1 MKYWQCRNRKINID
15 KMLIMAILNI
25 TPDSFYDGGK
35 HYNNFD
41 KIKKRTEEI
50 INEKAD
56 IIDIGGESTRP
67 GSKKISANEEID
79 RIIPVVEWLKKN
91 YDIPVSIDTYK
102 SEVAEV
108 CLKAGCEIINDISGL
123 RFDVKMAQIISKYNA
138 GVVIMHIQGTP
149 ETMQLNPHYNN
160 VINEIYDYFKK
171 QIIYAKSNNI
181 KEEQIVIDP
190 GIGFGKN
197 LQHNLTI
204 LNYLDKFTEFNLPI
218 LIGASN
224 KSLIAHLFD
233 LPINERLSATI
244 AINIVSLFKGANIIR
259 VHNVKENYYAIR
271 MAEEILKTKR

>member
-1 MKYWQCRNRKINID
+1 MKYLHCRNRKINID

-35 HYNNFD
+35 YYNNFD
-41 KIKKRTEEI
+41 KIKKRIEEI

-56 IIDIGGESTRP
+56 IIDIGAESTRP

-102 SEVAEV
+102 SEVAEI

-123 RFDVKMAQIISKYNA
+123 RFDDKMAQIISKYNA
-138 GVVIMHIQGTP
+138 GVVIMHIQGIP
-149 ETMQLNPHYNN
+149 ETMQLNPQYNN
-160 VINEIYDYFKK
+160 VINEIYDYFKT
-171 QIIYAKSNNI
+171 QINYAKSNNI
-181 KEEQIVIDP
+181 KEEHIVIDP

-244 AINIVSLFKGANIIR
+244 AINIVALFKGANIIR